1 MKSVTAAV
9 CLIFVV
15 LLVSARWSSKAV
27 NQPPIRDVI
36 QTPVDASLT
45 NGLSITDMTDRSD
58 LIAIGSCVDTKSAWV
73 DRTLMTL
80 ATISVAETLKGSE
93 LGTIAVALPGGID
106 ANRRFPV
113 EMSYPGAPRITPGE
127 DVFLFLTANGE
138 VGGSYTVTGFSQGK
152 FSIVKDE
159 KGEHFVTRD
168 LTKTMLKDNN
178 GVRRGSANMMP
189 LSSLKGQV
197 KAHLQQQ

>member
-1 MKSVTAAV
+1 MKNIALTI
-9 CLIFVV
+9 CLISVV
-15 LLVSARWSSKAV
+15 LLMSARWSSKAV
-27 NQPPIRDVI
+27 NAPPMRDVI
-36 QTPVDASLT
+36 QTPVETSLA

-58 LIAIGSCVDTKSAWV
+58 LIAIGSCVDTRSVWA

-80 ATISVAETLKGSE
+80 VTISVGETLKGSE
-93 LGTIAVALPGGID
+93 QGTIAVALPGGID
-106 ANRRFPV
+106 ANRKFPV

-127 DVFLFLTANGE
+127 DVFLFLNANGE

-159 KGEHFVTRD
+159 NGENFVTRD

-178 GVRRGSANMMP
+178 GVRRGSADMTP
-189 LSSLKGQV
+189 LSSLKAQV
-197 KAHLQQQ
+197 KARLRQP

>member
-1 MKSVTAAV
+1 MKNIALTI

-15 LLVSARWSSKAV
+15 LLMSARWSSKAL
-27 NQPPIRDVI
+27 NAPPIRDVI
-36 QTPVDASLT
+36 QTPADTSLA
-45 NGLSITDMTDRSD
+45 NGLSISDMTDRSD
-58 LIAIGSCVDTKSAWV
+58 LIAIGSCVDTKSVWV

-80 ATISVAETLKGSE
+80 ATISVGETLKGSE

-127 DVFLFLTANGE
+127 DVFLFLNANGE
-138 VGGSYTVTGFSQGK
+138 VGGSYTLTGFSQGK

-159 KGEHFVTRD
+159 DGETFVTRD

-178 GVRRGSANMMP
+178 GVRRGSADMTS
-189 LSSLKGQV
+189 LSSLKAQV
-197 KAHLQQQ
+197 KARLRQP